1 MSVAAKAPPKQDRAR
16 ATYDRLLD
24 VAGLLLAEEG
34 IERISTNRIAAEA
47 GLSPPALYRYFGD
60 KYAVLEA
67 LGRRLM
73 ERQNAVLEAWIERHR
88 RGGIAAMAGHIGEL
102 LAETAAVTRAEPG
115 AVWTLRALHATPRLV
130 HVRLESHRHVTDRLT
145 DACAPH
151 LPAIGRDMLWR
162 RLRLAVELGFA
173 AEEMTNE
180 EDCVPA
186 DAVLADVTAMLGGLL
201 LDLTPLPQA
210 GGVEGGPGQS
220 GGPPG
225 CD

>member
-88 RGGIAAMAGHIGEL
+88 SGGIAAMAGHIG
-102 LAETAAVTRAEPG
+102 AVRG
-115 AVWTLRALHATPRLV
+115 
-130 HVRLESHRHVTDRLT
+130 
-145 DACAPH
+145 
-151 LPAIGRDMLWR
+151 
-162 RLRLAVELGFA
+162 
-173 AEEMTNE
+173 
-180 EDCVPA
+180 
-186 DAVLADVTAMLGGLL
+186 
-201 LDLTPLPQA
+201 
-210 GGVEGGPGQS
+210 
-220 GGPPG
+220 
-225 CD
+225 